1 MRLRAEGAYGV
12 LMTRSLILMRHGKS
26 AYPPGVADHERP
38 LAPRGRREAA
48 LAGEWLRATQA
59 PVEAV
64 RCSTATRTRE
74 TLTATGLDAPV
85 VFESGIYEAGPEYL
99 IELVQ
104 LTDPAVST
112 LLVLGH
118 APGMPWTAWDLAA
131 DRATEDALRI
141 SRKFPTSAL
150 AVLRFTREW
159 EDVRPATGELV
170 AFHIPR

>member
-1 MRLRAEGAYGV
+1 
-12 LMTRSLILMRHGKS
+12 MTRSLILMRHGKS

-59 PVEAV
+59 PIDAV

-74 TLTATGLDAPV
+74 TLLAAGIDAPV
-85 VFESGIYEAGPEYL
+85 TFESGIYEAETEDL

-131 DRATEDALRI
+131 DHTTEDALRL

-150 AVLRFTREW
+150 AVLRFAGEW
-159 EDVRPATGELV
+159 TEVRPATGELV
-170 AFHIPR
+170 AFHVPR